1 MVVSLIV
8 AAAENGAIGLRSEL
22 PWHLP
27 DDLKRFKRLTTGHH
41 LIVGRKTWE
50 TVGRP
55 LPGRTMIVVTR
66 QPGYVAEG
74 ALVVGSLEEALAVAE
89 AAGDTEPFVAGGGEI
104 YARAL
109 ADDRVDRIHLTRV
122 HASPPGDA
130 FFPAVDPRRFR
141 LVAEEPHPADAR
153 HRESFAFLTYDRAAP
168 PGDLHR
174 ASRPGGQVLDLDQR

>member
-1 MVVSLIV
+1 MGASLIV
-8 AAAENGAIGLRSEL
+8 AAAENGTIGLRSEL

-41 LIVGRKTWE
+41 LILGRKTWE
-50 TVGRP
+50 TVGRA

-66 QPGYVAEG
+66 QPGYAAEG
-74 ALVVGSLEEALAVAE
+74 ALVVGSLDAALAVA
-89 AAGDTEPFVAGGGEI
+89 ASAGDAEPFVAGGGEI

-109 ADDRVDRIHLTRV
+109 DDDRIDRIYLTRV

-153 HRESFAFLTYDRAAP
+153 HREAFTFLTYDRAP
-168 PGDLHR
+168 
-174 ASRPGGQVLDLDQR
+174 

>member
-8 AAAENGAIGLRSEL
+8 AAAENGTIGLRSEL

-27 DDLKRFKRLTTGHH
+27 EDLKRFQRLTTGHH

-55 LPGRTMIVVTR
+55 LPGRTMVVVTR
-66 QPGYVAEG
+66 QPGYAADG
-74 ALVVGSLEEALAVAE
+74 ALVVGSLDEALAVAE
-89 AAGDTEPFVAGGGEI
+89 AAGDPEPFVAGGGEI

-109 ADDRVDRIHLTRV
+109 ADDRVERIYLTRV

-130 FFPAVDPRRFR
+130 IFPPIDPRRFR
-141 LVAEEPHPADAR
+141 LVSAEAHPADAR
-153 HRESFAFLTYDRAAP
+153 HREAFTFLTYERA
-168 PGDLHR
+168 GN
-174 ASRPGGQVLDLDQR
+174 SG